1 MMHQKNKI
9 LLWLT
14 IISSASYAQSE
25 LNIGTGSFI
34 TTTGASTLTLLN
46 AKMVNN
52 GTITDANGTLQF
64 TGNQATANTTISG
77 TGTTI
82 LNNLT
87 VDKSSNDLQI
97 SKNLVVTNNLTL
109 TAGNVILD
117 NTTLNLQDTG
127 TVIGET
133 ETKAIKGATGNIIV
147 SGNLNA
153 PNQVNLGNLGAIVTS
168 SSNLGQT
175 TVSRTHTPATIDGQS
190 IARVYTITSTNNTGL
205 NATLVFNYFDN
216 ELNGNAE
223 ANLSVWQSMD
233 GGVNW
238 TATTGTLNTVNNT
251 ITVVNIDSFGQYTAD
266 TSNVLSVHIAAAPQT
281 FILYKNNGALNIKS
295 NQLIAAIT
303 IYTLTG
309 KKLLAVNNLKTKEKA
324 IPLNGMATQVLIIKT
339 EFKNGSQITKKVLF

>member
-1 MMHQKNKI
+1 MRKRYKLM
-9 LLWLT
+9 LLLT
-14 IISSASYAQSE
+14 IISSVSYAQSE

-34 TTTGASTLTLLN
+34 TTTGASALTLHNSKL
-46 AKMVNN
+46 VNN

-64 TGNQATANTTISG
+64 IGNQATANTTISG

-87 VDKSSNDLQI
+87 VDKSSNNLQI

-117 NTTLNLQDTG
+117 NATVNLQDTG
-127 TVIGET
+127 IVIGET

-147 SGNLNA
+147 SGNLNT

-190 IARVYTITSTNNTGL
+190 IARVYTITPTNNTGL

-216 ELNGNAE
+216 ELNGNVE
-223 ANLSVWQSMD
+223 ANLSVWQSTD
-233 GGVNW
+233 GGANW
-238 TATTGTLNTVNNT
+238 TATTGTLNAVNNT

-266 TSNVLSVHIAAAPQT
+266 ITNVLSVNNVAVPQT
-281 FILYKNNGALNIKS
+281 FVLYKNNGALNIKS
-295 NQLIAAIT
+295 NQVIAAIT
-303 IYTLTG
+303 IYDLTG
-309 KKLLAVNNLKTKEKA
+309 KKIIDVNNLKTKEKV
-324 IPLNGMATQVLIIKT
+324 IPLNAMATQVLIIKT
-339 EFKNGSQITKKVLF
+339 QFKNGSQITKKVLF